1 MARFQSIM
9 VMDEPKFPAVEP
21 DRVAIDRQYQRND
34 ALEALSTFKQRRGE
48 TLAFLRGL
56 RPEQWDR
63 GGVHPVR
70 GRMSVKDFVA
80 LMAWHDDNPQQLKR
94 ALDGKA

>member
-1 MARFQSIM
+1 M
-9 VMDEPKFPAVEP
+9 V
-21 DRVAIDRQYQRND
+21 

-70 GRMSVKDFVA
+70 GRMPVKDFVA
-80 LMAWHDDNPQQLKR
+80 LMAWHDDNHLDQLKR